1 VSVMGALAVAIGGVL
16 GAWTRWCLSY
26 LLNPLW
32 PSLPPGTLTANLVG
46 AYVIGFLVELLALRS
61 KIPPEVALFAITG
74 YLGAL
79 TTFSTFSVEAV
90 TIFARREYFWA
101 ICHVIS
107 HLVGSLMMTVL
118 GIVTCQRL
126 LS

>member
-1 VSVMGALAVAIGGVL
+1 MGALAVAIGGVL

-107 HLVGSLMMTVL
+107 HLVGSLLMTVL

>member
-1 VSVMGALAVAIGGVL
+1 MTLVGAIAVAIGGVP
-16 GAWTRWCLSY
+16 GAWSRWGLSY
-26 LLNPLW
+26 LLNPTW

-46 AYVIGFLVELLALRS
+46 SYLIGFLIGLFALHS
-61 KIPPEVALFAITG
+61 EIPREAALFAITG

>member
-1 VSVMGALAVAIGGVL
+1 MGAIAVAIGGVL

>member
-1 VSVMGALAVAIGGVL
+1 
-16 GAWTRWCLSY
+16 
-26 LLNPLW
+26 
-32 PSLPPGTLTANLVG
+32 LPPGTLTANLVG

>member
-1 VSVMGALAVAIGGVL
+1 MGAIAVAIGGVL
-16 GAWTRWCLSY
+16 GAWSRWWLSY

-46 AYVIGFLVELLALRS
+46 AYVIGFLVELFALRS